1 MKEFG
6 IVVFDLNGGDLAV
19 HFVDGTRWNQILVA
33 NVSQCSGFSE
43 ATQETPDN
51 WKEPLNDLIGWL
63 TCDDRPETDPPVNAP
78 ERRGAL
84 LKTVYTQRWV
94 FEPVEEVEGR
104 LLGILTL

>member
-1 MKEFG
+1 VKEFG

-19 HFVDGTRWNQILVA
+19 HFVDGTRWNQM
-33 NVSQCSGFSE
+33 
-43 ATQETPDN
+43 
-51 WKEPLNDLIGWL
+51 IGWL

>member
-1 MKEFG
+1 VKEFG

-43 ATQETPDN
+43 
-51 WKEPLNDLIGWL
+51 
-63 TCDDRPETDPPVNAP
+63 
-78 ERRGAL
+78 RRGAL